1 MSFGLL
7 EEKRVNIIIVGSGK
21 VGYTLAQ
28 HLNAEGHEITVID
41 SDEEKIKDLSS
52 EMDIYCVLGNGTSY
66 RTQKEAG
73 IEKADLLI
81 SVANQDEVNLLSCLI
96 AKKAGNCQTIARV
109 RNPEYYDEIGYIREE
124 LGLSMS
130 INPEWEAANE
140 MARLI
145 QYPSALA
152 VEKFRGGMTLLRV
165 VIPEKSV
172 LNGMSVAEFAVKISR
187 QILVCIVKRGK
198 EIRIPDGNFV
208 LMAGDAIS
216 VSLPIRE
223 ATPFFKKIGVPANPI
238 KSVMV
243 AGGGMISFYLAKI
256 LQDTGVEVKIIEENK
271 KRCEELSEALPHAMI
286 IQGEAIDKE
295 LLLEEEIRE
304 TDAFAAMTDIDE
316 ENIMLSLYAK
326 KVSHAKTMTKID
338 KIEFPE
344 VVDDLGIDSLIVPK
358 VITGV
363 SIIRYVRAMQNT
375 MGSNVQTLYR
385 MIDGRVEALEF
396 IVSKT
401 AKVTNKPICELK
413 IKKNLL
419 ICSIQR
425 KGKLIT
431 PSGNDMLQ
439 CGDSVIIVT
448 TNLGLDDIDDIL
460 EG

>member
-1 MSFGLL
+1 MKFFHA
-7 EEKRVNIIIVGSGK
+7 V
-21 VGYTLAQ
+21 
-28 HLNAEGHEITVID
+28 
-41 SDEEKIKDLSS
+41 
-52 EMDIYCVLGNGTSY
+52 
-66 RTQKEAG
+66 G
-73 IEKADLLI
+73 IE
-81 SVANQDEVNLLSCLI
+81 NN
-96 AKKAGNCQTIARV
+96 
-109 RNPEYYDEIGYIREE
+109 
-124 LGLSMS
+124 
-130 INPEWEAANE
+130 
-140 MARLI
+140 
-145 QYPSALA
+145 SA
-152 VEKFRGGMTLLRV
+152 
-165 VIPEKSV
+165 KSV
-172 LNGMSVAEFAVKISR
+172 L
-187 QILVCIVKRGK
+187 L
-198 EIRIPDGNFV
+198 
-208 LMAGDAIS
+208 
-216 VSLPIRE
+216 
-223 ATPFFKKIGVPANPI
+223 
-238 KSVMV
+238 
-243 AGGGMISFYLAKI
+243 AGGGKITYYLAKM
-256 LQDTGVEVKIIEENK
+256 LEDTPIKMTIIERDL
-271 KRCEELSEALPHAMI
+271 KRCEFLSAEIPRAMVI
-286 IQGEAIDKE
+286 HGDASNQQ
-295 LLLEEEIRE
+295 LLLEEGIRHVE
-304 TDAFAAMTDIDE
+304 AFAALTGFDE

-439 CGDSVIIVT
+439 SGDSVIIVT

>member
-1 MSFGLL
+1 M
-7 EEKRVNIIIVGSGK
+7 
-21 VGYTLAQ
+21 
-28 HLNAEGHEITVID
+28 
-41 SDEEKIKDLSS
+41 DEPENPTPAKD
-52 EMDIYCVLGNGTSY
+52 
-66 RTQKEAG
+66 
-73 IEKADLLI
+73 
-81 SVANQDEVNLLSCLI
+81 
-96 AKKAGNCQTIARV
+96 
-109 RNPEYYDEIGYIREE
+109 
-124 LGLSMS
+124 
-130 INPEWEAANE
+130 PEWEAANE

-326 KVSHAKTMTKID
+326 KVSQAKTMTKID

-385 MIDGRVEALEF
+385 MIDGQVEALEF

-439 CGDSVIIVT
+439 SGDSVIIVT

>member
-1 MSFGLL
+1 
-7 EEKRVNIIIVGSGK
+7 
-21 VGYTLAQ
+21 
-28 HLNAEGHEITVID
+28 
-41 SDEEKIKDLSS
+41 
-52 EMDIYCVLGNGTSY
+52 
-66 RTQKEAG
+66 
-73 IEKADLLI
+73 
-81 SVANQDEVNLLSCLI
+81 
-96 AKKAGNCQTIARV
+96 
-109 RNPEYYDEIGYIREE
+109 
-124 LGLSMS
+124 
-130 INPEWEAANE
+130 
-140 MARLI
+140 
-145 QYPSALA
+145 
-152 VEKFRGGMTLLRV
+152 
-165 VIPEKSV
+165 
-172 LNGMSVAEFAVKISR
+172 
-187 QILVCIVKRGK
+187 
-198 EIRIPDGNFV
+198 
-208 LMAGDAIS
+208 
-216 VSLPIRE
+216 
-223 ATPFFKKIGVPANPI
+223 
-238 KSVMV
+238 
-243 AGGGMISFYLAKI
+243 MISFYLAKI

-344 VVDDLGIDSLIVPK
+344 VIDDLGIDSLIVPK

-439 CGDSVIIVT
+439 SGDSVIIVT

>member
-1 MSFGLL
+1 MSFGSL
-7 EEKRVNIIIVGSGK
+7 EDKRVNIIIVGSGK

-73 IEKADLLI
+73 IEKAALLI

-223 ATPFFKKIGVPANPI
+223 ATPFFKKIGVPAHPI

-304 TDAFAAMTDIDE
+304 TDAFAAMTDE

-363 SIIRYVRAMQNT
+363 SIIRYVRAMQKT

-401 AKVTNKPICELK
+401 AKVTNKQ
-413 IKKNLL
+413 KNLL

-439 CGDSVIIVT
+439 SGDSVIIVT

>member
-1 MSFGLL
+1 MSFGSL

-243 AGGGMISFYLAKI
+243 AG
-256 LQDTGVEVKIIEENK
+256 VEVKIIEENK

-439 CGDSVIIVT
+439 SGDSVIIVT